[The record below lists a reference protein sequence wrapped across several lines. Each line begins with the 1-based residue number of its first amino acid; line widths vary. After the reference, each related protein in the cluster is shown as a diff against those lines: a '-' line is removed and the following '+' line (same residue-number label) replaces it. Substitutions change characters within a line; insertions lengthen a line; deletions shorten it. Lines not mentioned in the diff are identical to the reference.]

1 MREGQMPAEPW
12 GKKACAGSHREA
24 TVFRASMELVLFHR
38 REGERLVMDF
48 DG

>member
-1 MREGQMPAEPW
+1 MREGRCPEPW
-12 GKKACAGSHREA
+12 ERKRVLGPTREA

-48 DG
+48 HG